1 MSCILEELFFYLAAV
16 FMYLLDNSFIKRSD
30 IKDEQNCLISVEYGL
45 ISVEYV
51 SIGTPNRTIT
61 IPSKE

>member
-1 MSCILEELFFYLAAV
+1 
-16 FMYLLDNSFIKRSD
+16 MYLLDNSFIKRSD